1 MASASVEK
9 SRLYKDLP
17 LAIDPFSIRLL
28 QINNSR
34 PEDKTKRNW
43 SVPISL
49 NMQTF
54 PLGTAPP
61 FRCLSYVW
69 GNPEMHSIF
78 VNGQLLRITKNL
90 LGFLRRLR
98 AGSSRP
104 DGWVWV
110 DAICIDQSDVVER
123 TQQVKKMGAIYSR
136 ADIVMAWLG
145 WAWDRQGDGSDNGRN
160 PLAPEV
166 EYASEYAVDLLVLI
180 ANQLR
185 AYIANGGK
193 VWSENFSRYA
203 LDDPA
208 MYTMLNIKAQSFKTW
223 RALMALLDRQWFQR
237 AWIVQEAALAKN
249 VVVMIGDKV
258 VAWDDVVQTCVFLQA
273 SGWAFGMMH
282 VIDPNDYRVPY
293 GYQGLHFA
301 SLRAVCRLE
310 HALPSLGSVISLP
323 SSVFPTL
330 PPSTVSQA
338 QAFDFLAQF
347 IISTRPF
354 AASDL
359 RDKVFAPLAM
369 VRQALAAHKVD
380 LPDPDYTVL
389 MQTVY
394 NETTALIIEHSSD
407 LYLLSEVEDR
417 SAKKT
422 QGLLSWVPDYA
433 LTTHSPFNEI
443 PGVNFNALADRRKQC
458 TIDRRT
464 GSLSLTG
471 CYLDTIKA
479 MPANALDEMFNR
491 DAFVPLVDFCI
502 TNMDHY
508 GDYRA
513 EVLWR
518 TLIADNDG
526 TTSPAS
532 ADAAA
537 GFKRIL
543 ELKIAI
549 VHHGDRLKDNLE
561 RLPDSTWA
569 AYANFD
575 ALRALAPAAEAAIPS
590 TIELA
595 AFAERWRLIM
605 TRALLFAEAKEVAGP
620 SAVIALA
627 AGRVYARRQLMVTES
642 GIVGLVPVSS
652 RKGDQVWFLEGGKMG
667 YVLRPTS
674 GSDDRDTRKTFT
686 FMGEAYVHGYM
697 RGELLIEE
705 RTFDE
710 IVIR

>member
-9 SRLYKDLP
+9 SRLYEDVP
-17 LAIDPFSIRLL
+17 LAAVPFSIRLL

-34 PEDKTKRNW
+34 PEDKSKGNW

-54 PLGTAPP
+54 PLDAAPP

-69 GNPEMHSIF
+69 GNPELHSIF
-78 VNGQLLRITKNL
+78 VNGQLHRITKNL

-110 DAICIDQSDVVER
+110 DSICIDQGDAVER
-123 TQQVKKMGAIYSR
+123 TQQVKEMGAIYSK
-136 ADIVMAWLG
+136 ADMVMAWLG
-145 WAWDRQGDGSDNGRN
+145 WEWDRQGNGSDNGRN

-180 ANQLR
+180 AKQLR
-185 AYIANGGK
+185 AYVAKGGK
-193 VWSENFSRYA
+193 AWSKNFSQYA

-208 MYTMLNIKAQSFKTW
+208 MYTMLDITAQSFKTW
-223 RALMALLDRQWFQR
+223 RALMAVLDRQWFQR

-249 VVVMIGDKV
+249 LVVIIGDRV
-258 VAWDDVVQTCVFLQA
+258 VAWDDVVQTCIFLQA

-282 VIDPNDYRVPY
+282 VIDPTGYRVPY

-310 HALPSLGSVISLP
+310 HAPHSLGNVISLP

-330 PPSTVSQA
+330 PPPTVSQA

-369 VRQALAAHKVD
+369 VRQALAPYSVN
-380 LPDPDYTVL
+380 LPDPNYTVL
-389 MQTVY
+389 
-394 NETTALIIEHSSD
+394 
-407 LYLLSEVEDR
+407 
-417 SAKKT
+417 
-422 QGLLSWVPDYA
+422 VPDYS

-443 PGVNFNALADRRKQC
+443 PGVNFNAPPGRNKQC

-464 GSLSLTG
+464 GSLTLTG
-471 CYLDTIKA
+471 CYFNSIEA
-479 MPANALDEMFNR
+479 MPSNTLDEMFNR
-491 DAFVPLVDFCI
+491 DAFVPLIDFCI
-502 TNMDHY
+502 AHMAHY
-508 GDYRA
+508 GNDRA
-513 EVLWR
+513 EALWR
-518 TLIADNDG
+518 TLIADNDS
-526 TTSPAS
+526 TSSPAS
-532 ADAAA
+532 AEAAA

-561 RLPDSTWA
+561 QLSDSTWA
-569 AYANFD
+569 AYDNFD
-575 ALRALAPAAEAAIPS
+575 QLRALAPAAETAIPS
-590 TIELA
+590 TSELA

-605 TRALLFAEAKEVAGP
+605 TRVLPFAEAKEVAGP

-627 AGRVYARRQLMVTES
+627 AGRVYARRQLMVTQS

-652 RKGDQVWFLEGGKMG
+652 QKGDQMWFLEGGKMG

-674 GSDDRDTRKTFT
+674 GLDVRDTRKTFT
-686 FMGEAYVHGYM
+686 FVGEAYIHGFM
-697 RGELLIEE
+697 TGEVLAEE
-705 RTFDE
+705 RTFEE